1 MKSTCLTSLALA
13 GLLASGAASAQFF
26 GTVGYTS
33 VNPDSDNGSL
43 AGADASVSDDWN
55 LTGSLGYRF
64 TPNAFAELNTALVAY
79 EHDVSLDGLGT
90 VASVEH
96 RPTILSINYQFLAE
110 SKVRPFIR
118 LGYGWVALS
127 GEQSKGALAGLEV
140 TAGDSSGLVY
150 GGGKELWGE
159 PGRFQFHSANLT
171 QARDNYD
178 DAGIEGLLRF
188 GRTHDG
194 HRPLGMPVM
203 MLELLSDREIRD
215 ITA

>member
-13 GLLASGAASAQFF
+13 GLLASAAANAQFF
-26 GTVGYTS
+26 GTAGYTS

-43 AGADASVSDDWN
+43 AGADASVSDDWS

-127 GEQSKGALAGLEV
+127 GEQSKGALAGLDL

-150 GGGKELWGE
+150 GGGVDFFVSENLFLRADIAKLDFDTDVSVETLGDVGTASVD
-159 PGRFQFHSANLT
+159 PLVIGFSLGYQF
-171 QARDNYD
+171 
-178 DAGIEGLLRF
+178 
-188 GRTHDG
+188 
-194 HRPLGMPVM
+194 
-203 MLELLSDREIRD
+203 
-215 ITA
+215 